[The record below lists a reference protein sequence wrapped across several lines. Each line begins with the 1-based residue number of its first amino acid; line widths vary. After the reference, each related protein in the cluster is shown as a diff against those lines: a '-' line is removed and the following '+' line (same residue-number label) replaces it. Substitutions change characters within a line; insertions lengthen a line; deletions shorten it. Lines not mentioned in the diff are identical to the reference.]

1 MEGIIVK
8 DAERLEALRDRL
20 RTLEGLDKDIFD
32 RISTTLDRGRRRFGY
47 DAQGRLQVAFFDAR
61 SYDIESFDNANGDR
75 YALQYISASLDRSTA
90 GAAKD
95 CKAVCIFVND
105 TCDAEVVELLA
116 AQGVELIALRCAGF
130 NNVALEA
137 CESHGVSVTRVPAYS
152 PYAVAEH
159 AVGLML
165 MLNRHL
171 HHAYQRN
178 RYGYFVLDGLTGFDM
193 HGKTIGVV
201 GTGKIGQCL
210 VSILL
215 GFGSRVLAFD
225 KYPSA
230 ELAARDGVEYVALA
244 QLLSE
249 SDIITLQVPL
259 TPDTRHIIDQSAI
272 AQMKDGVML
281 INTSRGELVDT
292 RALIEGLK
300 SGKVGSAGLDVYEE
314 EAGVFFRDLS
324 DQVLTDDVLARLL
337 SFNNVVVTSHQAYLT
352 REALSNIA
360 DTTLENLG
368 EFEQGKRGA
377 ELTNA
382 VRIP

>member
-1 MEGIIVK
+1 MK
-8 DAERLEALRDRL
+8 DAERLKALRDRL
-20 RTLEGLDKDIFD
+20 KGLEGLDEETFD
-32 RISTTLDRGRRRFGY
+32 RIGTALDRGRRRFGY
-47 DAQGRLQVAFFDAR
+47 DAQGRLRVAFFDAR
-61 SYDIESFDNANGDR
+61 SYDIDSFDRANHDR
-75 YALQYISASLDRSTA
+75 FALQYISASLDRATA
-90 GAAKD
+90 VAAKG

-105 TCDAEVVELLA
+105 TCDAAVVETLA
-116 AQGVELIALRCAGF
+116 AQGVELVALRCAGF
-130 NNVALEA
+130 NNVALES
-137 CESHGVSVTRVPAYS
+137 CESYGISVARVPAYS

-193 HGKTIGVV
+193 QGKTVGVV

-215 GFGSRVLAFD
+215 GFGCRVLAFD
-225 KYPSA
+225 KFPNT
-230 ELAARDGVEYVALA
+230 ELTARDGVEYVALE
-244 QLLSE
+244 QLLSD

-259 TPDTRHIIDQSAI
+259 TPDTRHIVDRRAID
-272 AQMKDGVML
+272 QMKDGVMI

-352 REALSNIA
+352 KEALTNIA
-360 DTTLENLG
+360 ETTLENLG
-368 EFEQGKRGA
+368 EFEKGKRGD

-382 VRIP
+382 VRLP

>member
-1 MEGIIVK
+1 MK
-8 DAERLEALRDRL
+8 DSDRL
-20 RTLEGLDKDIFD
+20 VALTDRLKDLDGLDKGTFD
-32 RISTTLDRGRRRFGY
+32 QIVTALDRRQSRFGY
-47 DAQGRLQVAFFDAR
+47 DQQGRLKVAFFDAR
-61 SYDIESFDNANGDR
+61 PYDIASFDKANRDR
-75 YALQYISASLDRSTA
+75 YALHYISASLDRATA
-90 GAAKD
+90 VAAKGY
-95 CKAVCIFVND
+95 KAVCIFVND
-105 TCDAEVVELLA
+105 TCDSEVVDTLA
-116 AQGVELIALRCAGF
+116 GQGVELVALRCAGF

-137 CESHGVSVTRVPAYS
+137 CESHGISVARVPAYS

-171 HHAYQRN
+171 HQAYQRN

-193 HGKTIGVV
+193 HGKTVGVV

-210 VSILL
+210 IDILL
-215 GFGSRVLAFD
+215 GFGCHVLAFD
-225 KYPSA
+225 KFPNA
-230 ELAARDGVEYVALA
+230 ELAARGGVDYVALE

-259 TPDTRHIIDQSAI
+259 TPDTRHLIDRPAI
-272 AQMKDGVML
+272 DKMKDGVML

-300 SGKVGSAGLDVYEE
+300 SGKVGFAGLDVYEE
-314 EAGVFFRDLS
+314 EAGIFYHNLS
-324 DQVLTDDVLARLL
+324 DQVLTDDILARLL

-352 REALSNIA
+352 HDALTNIA
-360 DTTLENLG
+360 DTTLENLK
-368 EFEQGKRGA
+368 EFDAGKRRA
-377 ELTNA
+377 DLTNA